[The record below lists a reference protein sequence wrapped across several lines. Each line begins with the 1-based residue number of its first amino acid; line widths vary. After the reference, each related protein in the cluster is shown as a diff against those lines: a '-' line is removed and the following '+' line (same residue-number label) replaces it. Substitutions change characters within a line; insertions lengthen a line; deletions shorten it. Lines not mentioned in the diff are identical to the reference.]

1 MKQRLTMILVS
12 LFCFVGMAM
21 AQVEANGVVVSS
33 DDGEPVVGATVKVA
47 GSDKGV
53 ITDID
58 GHFVITVP
66 SKNSNLEF
74 TYVGMESKTMKA
86 AQNMR
91 VELEADESLLDEVMV
106 IGYGTSK
113 RSAFTGAAAEVKAED
128 ISKHVSSTATSA
140 IVGKMAGVTA
150 TSSSGAPGSSPVIRV
165 RGIGSMSASSAPLY
179 IVDGAP
185 LDGAVADINPGDIE
199 SISVLKDAS
208 ASAIYGAR
216 GGNGV
221 VIITTKHAKA
231 GRDPQITVDAKWGSN
246 SRLVPNYD
254 VITSPE
260 EYYEQ
265 VYKGLWGSKYY
276 HGSTAEAAH
285 DFANANLLN
294 RNNGGVGYQ
303 VFTIPEGQRLV
314 GTNFKFNPNA
324 TKGYTDGTY
333 YYEPDNWYDEAFHN
347 SFRQEYNASV
357 SGATGRL
364 SYYAGVGYL
373 DDGGMVSN
381 SQYQRYNGRANV
393 SYQIREWFKFTSNMN
408 FTHTDAKSPSTST
421 QYGSSG
427 NIFYIANSMGPIYP
441 LYVRN
446 ADGSIKMKDG
456 LKVYDRNQTNQK
468 RPSIVGNAIGDNEID
483 TKNTAR
489 DYFMGTWQADVTP
502 FKGMTLTAALTA
514 QNINSR
520 YNALYSPFGSNAAYD
535 GIVYVESNRY
545 FSTNQLYTA
554 NYQTTIAEK
563 HNINVIAGYEQ
574 YNIKEQEMSGENSH
588 LFSPFI
594 AELNNALGKAD
605 MSVSSST
612 TSYMTEGF
620 LARASYDYDERYY
633 LSGSIRREASSRFAP
648 GHRWGTFGSIGA
660 AWQMNK
666 EAFLEDV
673 SWINLLKLKA
683 SWGSNGNDNLGDY
696 FVWADRYGSSY
707 NEDTGEYSLTL
718 VQKGNEDLTWEKNKS
733 WNVGVDFSF
742 FNYRLNGSID
752 FYRRNTTDMLYN
764 RRIPL
769 SSGLPVSRYPLNVG
783 NMYNQGL
790 ELTLEYTPIKTK
802 NIEWSINLNATTN
815 KNKIT
820 ALDSTVPEE
829 GLTYSDQIIRVG
841 GSIYDAYLLKYAGVF
856 TNPENDPKLEGDKG
870 KAMYYKKVM
879 VDKKDANGNVVL
891 DENGKAKQVWNGETT
906 TTLDYTDADQFDLG
920 STLADLTGGFGTT
933 LNLYGFDISA
943 QFTYSLGGKIYDGSY
958 QRTMGFEPGSNMH
971 KDLRNCWSE
980 ENSNSN
986 LPRWSSAAADDGLLV
1001 GSQTPIDYFLTS
1013 SNYLCLSNLTVGYSV
1028 PKKLLRTLDIRGL
1041 RVYFAG
1047 ENLFLLTARQGLDPR
1062 YNYGIGSMTSG
1073 SGMISDAYAA
1083 GRSVTAGITVTF

>member
-53 ITDID
+53 ITDVD
-58 GHFVITVP
+58 GHFAITVP
-66 SKNSNLEF
+66 SKNSNIEF
-74 TYVGMESKTMKA
+74 SYVGMESKTMKA

-91 VELEADESLLDEVMV
+91 VALDADESLLDEVMV

-113 RSAFTGAAAEVKAED
+113 RSAFTGAAAEVKSAD
-128 ISKHVSSTATSA
+128 ISKHVTSTATSA

-150 TSSSGAPGSSPVIRV
+150 TSSSGAPGSAPVIRV

-185 LDGAVADINPGDIE
+185 LDGNVADINPGDIE

-221 VIITTKHAKA
+221 VIITTKQAKV

-324 TKGYTDGTY
+324 VKGYTDGEY
-333 YYEPDNWYDEAFHN
+333 YYQPDNWYDEAFHN

-357 SGATGRL
+357 SGASGRL
-364 SYYAGVGYL
+364 TYYAGLGYL

-393 SYQIREWFKFTSNMN
+393 SYQIREWLKFTSNMN
-408 FTHTDAKSPSTST
+408 YTHTDAKSPSISSN
-421 QYGSSG
+421 YGSSG

-456 LKVYDRNQTNQK
+456 MKVYDRNQTNQK

-483 TKNTAR
+483 NKNTVR

-514 QNINSR
+514 QNLNSR
-520 YNALYSPFGSNAAYD
+520 YNALYSPFGSSAAYD
-535 GIVYVESNRY
+535 GIVYVESDRY

-554 NYQTTIAEK
+554 NYQTTIADK
-563 HNINVIAGYEQ
+563 HNISVIAGYEQ
-574 YNIKEQEMSGENSH
+574 YNLKEQALSGQNSH

-594 AELNNALGKAD
+594 AELDNALGKAD
-605 MSVSSST
+605 MSVSSAT
-612 TSYMTEGF
+612 GTYMTEGF

-633 LSGSIRREASSRFAP
+633 LSASIRREASSRFAP
-648 GHRWGTFGSIGA
+648 GHRWGTFGSVGA
-660 AWQMNK
+660 AWQINK
-666 EAFLEDV
+666 EAFLADAK
-673 SWINLLKLKA
+673 WINLLKLKA
-683 SWGSNGNDNLGDY
+683 SWGSNGNDNLYTGTA
-696 FVWADRYGSSY
+696 FPSNNTMWADRYSSSY

-718 VQKGNEDLTWEKNKS
+718 AQKGNEDLTWEKNKS
-733 WNVGVDFSF
+733 WNFGVDFSF

-752 FYRRNTTDMLYN
+752 FYRRNTTDMLYS

-790 ELTLEYTPIKTK
+790 EVTLDYTPIKTK

-820 ALDSTVPEE
+820 KLDSTVPPE

-856 TNPENDPKLEGDKG
+856 TNPTNDPKLEADKG
-870 KAMYYKKVM
+870 KAQYYMYER
-879 VDKKDANGNVVL
+879 DKDGNKTGNIV
-891 DENGKAKQVWNGETT
+891 TT
-906 TTLDYTDADQFDLG
+906 TNYEEADQFDLG
-920 STLADLTGGFGTT
+920 TTLADLTGGFGTT

-958 QRTMGFEPGSNMH
+958 QRTMGFDPGSNLH

-980 ENSNSN
+980 ENPNSN
-986 LPRWSSAAADDGLLV
+986 IPRWSSAASDDGLLV
-1001 GSQTPIDYFLTS
+1001 DSQTPIDFFLTS
-1013 SNYLCLSNLTVGYSV
+1013 SNYLCLSNLTVGYNV
-1028 PKKLLRTLDIRGL
+1028 PKNVLRTLEIRGL
-1041 RVYFAG
+1041 RVYFSG
-1047 ENLFLLTARQGLDPR
+1047 ENLFLLTARKGLDPR
-1062 YNYGIGSMTSG
+1062 FNYGIGSMTSG
-1073 SGMISDAYAA
+1073 AGMISDAYSA